1 MSLPAALPQIH
12 IVWIITKNI
21 HIIASSRRHLSFAH
35 KRLVAVA
42 IDHDCNLSAHHIAC
56 RLQVKWRA
64 MSQSICWFIMNKIW
78 ANSHTAPHSPRLPA
92 SPKKSLTPSLNSRI
106 NYAIWSICLSILHTI
121 CTLLSIIS
129 TNEAAKTS
137 ANKWKFG
144 IYSHHSYILSLSY
157 HKFTHSRLSYPKQYK
172 ETWHATTSLSTPPSS
187 QHHLAGIAVV
197 SCLLFIHTTSLVIH
211 ITYGHFAAHHMRL
224 VI

>member
-1 MSLPAALPQIH
+1 MQYKA
-12 IVWIITKNI
+12 
-21 HIIASSRRHLSFAH
+21 
-35 KRLVAVA
+35 
-42 IDHDCNLSAHHIAC
+42 
-56 RLQVKWRA
+56 
-64 MSQSICWFIMNKIW
+64 
-78 ANSHTAPHSPRLPA
+78 
-92 SPKKSLTPSLNSRI
+92 
-106 NYAIWSICLSILHTI
+106 YAYQALHTI

-129 TNEAAKTS
+129 TNEAAK
-137 ANKWKFG
+137 NQRQQMKIWC

-157 HKFTHSRLSYPKQYK
+157 HKFARSRLLCPKQYK

-197 SCLLFIHTTSLVIH
+197 FHLIFIHTTSLVIH

>member
-1 MSLPAALPQIH
+1 M
-12 IVWIITKNI
+12 T
-21 HIIASSRRHLSFAH
+21 RH
-35 KRLVAVA
+35 VAVYLLVYYEQNMGEFTHCA
-42 IDHDCNLSAHHIAC
+42 TLTQTTCLAQEIAHTIIKFTHQLCNIKYMLINITHYLYTPLHYLYEWSSKNQ
-56 RLQVKWRA
+56 RQQ
-64 MSQSICWFIMNKIW
+64 MKIW
-78 ANSHTAPHSPRLPA
+78 
-92 SPKKSLTPSLNSRI
+92 
-106 NYAIWSICLSILHTI
+106 C
-121 CTLLSIIS
+121 
-129 TNEAAKTS
+129 
-137 ANKWKFG
+137 